1 MNSFFS
7 IAILH
12 SKNDTKMN
20 VTNQNNRLLS
30 IDLARGLA
38 VFFMI
43 AVHTLEVFANLE
55 VKNSVF
61 GQIIEFLGGPPAA
74 PVFMTLMGFSFM
86 YSRKSELK
94 PRLLRGFKI
103 FLSGYILNILRGV
116 IPFTLSTQLDM
127 DIAKTF
133 PLEKINEYTILTIVD
148 ILQFAGIALI
158 IMALIQEFKINK
170 YIILFTA
177 FLISMLSPFLW
188 GFTLNI
194 PVVDQICELFWG
206 DKPIEFGF
214 INNKIAFPVFPW
226 LSFPLLGMFLG
237 DTMKNSKNQSVT
249 FKYFG
254 IIGILVLVIG
264 VAISYS
270 NVDYHFNDYY
280 HSRQGGMLFMCGFV
294 VFWLYINKLILDKVP
309 QSKFLD
315 LLFKWS
321 DGVTNIYFAQ
331 WLIIIW
337 SIAFFG
343 INQSSYE
350 TIIIL
355 IWTFTFLSHLINEFI
370 IFRQK
375 KNKIKQAEREYT
387 S

>member
-1 MNSFFS
+1 
-7 IAILH
+7 
-12 SKNDTKMN
+12 MN
-20 VTNQNNRLLS
+20 VTTHNNRLLS

-43 AVHTLEVFANLE
+43 AVHTLEVFASEE
-55 VKNSVF
+55 VISSVF
-61 GQIIEFLGGPPAA
+61 GQIIEFFGGPPAA

-116 IPFTLSTQLDM
+116 IPFTLSTRLKM

-133 PLEKINEYTILTIVD
+133 PLEKLNEYTILTIVD
-148 ILQFAGIALI
+148 ILQFAGIALV

-177 FLISMLSPFLW
+177 FMISMLSPFLW
-188 GFTLNI
+188 GLNLNI
-194 PVVDQICELFWG
+194 PVIDQIFELFWG
-206 DKPIEFGF
+206 SQPIEFSF
-214 INNKIAFPVFPW
+214 IDNKIAFPVFPW

-237 DTMKNSKNQSVT
+237 ESMKNSIDQSMT
-249 FKYFG
+249 FKYYG
-254 IIGILVLVIG
+254 IIGILVLVLGI
-264 VAISYS
+264 AISYS

-294 VFWLYINKLILDKVP
+294 VFWIYITNVAIDKLPTNKL
-309 QSKFLD
+309 FE

-321 DGVTNIYFAQ
+321 KGVTNIYFAQ
-331 WLIIIW
+331 WIIIIW

-343 INQSSYE
+343 INQSSYV
-350 TIIIL
+350 TIILLIL
-355 IWTFTFLSHLINEFI
+355 TFTFISHFINEYI
-370 IFRQK
+370 IYRQN
-375 KNKIKQAEREYT
+375 KNKIQQT
-387 S
+387 P

>member
-1 MNSFFS
+1 M
-7 IAILH
+7 II
-12 SKNDTKMN
+12 KMN
-20 VTNQNNRLLS
+20 LTTQNNRLLS

-43 AVHTLEVFANLE
+43 AVHTLEVFASEE

-61 GQIIEFLGGPPAA
+61 GQIIEFFGGPPAA
-74 PVFMTLMGFSFM
+74 PVFMTLMGFSFI

-103 FLSGYILNILRGV
+103 FLSGYILNIIRGV
-116 IPFTLSTQLDM
+116 LPFTLSTYLKM
-127 DIAKTF
+127 DIIETF
-133 PLEKINEYTILTIVD
+133 PLEKLNGYTILTIVD
-148 ILQFAGIALI
+148 ILQFAGIALM

-170 YIILFTA
+170 YVILFSA

-188 GFTLNI
+188 GLNLNI
-194 PVVDQICELFWG
+194 PVIDQILELFWG
-206 DKPIEFGF
+206 DQPIEYRF
-214 INNKIAFPVFPW
+214 IANKIAFPVFPW

-237 DTMKNSKNQSVT
+237 DTMKNSKDQSTT

-280 HSRQGGMLFMCGFV
+280 HSRQGGMIFMCGFV
-294 VFWLYINKLILDKVP
+294 VFWLYINKIILDKVP
-309 QSKFLD
+309 QNKFFD

-321 DGVTNIYFAQ
+321 NGVTNIYFAQ
-331 WLIIIW
+331 WIIIIW

-343 INQSSYE
+343 INQSSYV
-350 TIIIL
+350 TIILLIL
-355 IWTFTFLSHLINEFI
+355 TFTFISHFINEFI
-370 IFRQK
+370 IFRQN
-375 KNKIKQAEREYT
+375 KNKIKQTE
-387 S
+387 

>member
-1 MNSFFS
+1 MKSFFS
-7 IAILH
+7 IAFLQ
-12 SKNDTKMN
+12 SKMITKMN
-20 VTNQNNRLLS
+20 VTTQNNRLLS

-43 AVHTLEVFANLE
+43 AVHTLEVFASEE

-61 GQIIEFLGGPPAA
+61 GQIIEFFGGPPAA
-74 PVFMTLMGFSFM
+74 PVFMTLMGFSFI
-86 YSRKSELK
+86 YSRKSEFK

-103 FLSGYILNILRGV
+103 FLSGYILNIIRGV
-116 IPFTLSTQLDM
+116 VPFTLSTYLKM
-127 DIAKTF
+127 DIVESL
-133 PLEKINEYTILTIVD
+133 PLEKLNGYTILTIVD
-148 ILQFAGIALI
+148 ILQFAGIALMVI
-158 IMALIQEFKINK
+158 ALIQEFKINK
-170 YIILFTA
+170 YVILFAA

-194 PVVDQICELFWG
+194 PGIDQIFELLWG
-206 DKPIEFGF
+206 DQPIGF
-214 INNKIAFPVFPW
+214 SFIDNKIAFPVFPW

-237 DTMKNSKNQSVT
+237 ETMKNSKDQSVT

-280 HSRQGGMLFMCGFV
+280 HSRQGAMLFMCGFV

-309 QSKFLD
+309 QNKFFD

-321 DGVTNIYFAQ
+321 NGVTNIYFAQ
-331 WLIIIW
+331 WIIIIW

-343 INQSSYE
+343 INKSSYT
-350 TIIIL
+350 TIILL
-355 IWTFTFLSHLINEFI
+355 IFTFTFISHFINEFI
-370 IFRQK
+370 SYK
-375 KNKIKQAEREYT
+375 KKEVCNN
-387 S
+387 

>member
-1 MNSFFS
+1 MNSFLS
-7 IAILH
+7 IAILQ
-12 SKNDTKMN
+12 SKNDIKMN
-20 VTNQNNRLLS
+20 VTTQNNRLLS

-43 AVHTLEVFANLE
+43 AVHTLMVFANEE

-61 GQIIEFLGGPPAA
+61 GQIIAFFGGPPAA

-94 PRLLRGFKI
+94 PRLFRGFKL

-116 IPFTLSTQLDM
+116 IPFTLSTQLEM

-133 PLEKINEYTILTIVD
+133 PLEKLNEYTILTIVD
-148 ILQFAGIALI
+148 ILQFAGISLM
-158 IMALIQEFKINK
+158 IMALIQAFKINK
-170 YIILFTA
+170 YIILFIA
-177 FLISMLSPFLW
+177 FLISMLSPYLW
-188 GFTLNI
+188 GFNLNI
-194 PVVDQICELFWG
+194 PIIDQIFELFWG
-206 DKPIEFGF
+206 NQPIEFSF
-214 INNKIAFPVFPW
+214 IDNKISFPVFPW

-237 DTMKNSKNQSVT
+237 DTMKNSKDQSTT

-254 IIGILVLVIG
+254 IIGILVLVLGI
-264 VAISYS
+264 AISYS

-280 HSRQGGMLFMCGFV
+280 HSRQGGMLFMFGFV

-309 QSKFLD
+309 QNKFFD

-321 DGVTNIYFAQ
+321 NGVTNIYFAQ
-331 WLIIIW
+331 WIIIIW

-343 INQSSYE
+343 VNQSSYV
-350 TIIIL
+350 TIILLIL
-355 IWTFTFLSHLINEFI
+355 TFTFISHVVNEYI
-370 IFRQK
+370 IFRQSK
-375 KNKIKQAEREYT
+375 KKIKQTE
-387 S
+387 